1 MRTQVASSGVAE
13 RLPAMCGSETFATAV
28 SRTSMNVAS
37 ITETA
42 MSHGLKRGA
51 HSAGLAAGERRL
63 RSGTVARF
71 PFHVNH
77 ITIPERECETE

>member
-1 MRTQVASSGVAE
+1 MRTQVASSGVAD
-13 RLPAMCGSETFATAV
+13 RLPAMCGRETFATAV

-51 HSAGLAAGERRL
+51 HSAGLAAGGVG
-63 RSGTVARF
+63 SGAWSSPAF
-71 PFHVNH
+71 PS
-77 ITIPERECETE
+77 I

>member
-1 MRTQVASSGVAE
+1 MRTQVASSGVAD
-13 RLPAMCGSETFATAV
+13 RLPAMWGSETFATAV

-51 HSAGLAAGERRL
+51 HSAGLAAGGAVG
-63 RSGTVARF
+63 SGSAR
-71 PFHVNH
+71 PLSLPYESHYN
-77 ITIPERECETE
+77 T